1 MVTKKTTTAKKTT
14 TVADT
19 KTPKGKARIS
29 AKSKSTKE
37 LATERG
43 EPWVAILSVD
53 LDPDNISNG
62 AFELDWNDHFVTK
75 LVRAGYQGKDDSQ
88 IVEQWFQTICRNVVM
103 ETYEQFEAN
112 DTDRLTLNRK
122 NLGNGRAEIS

>member
-1 MVTKKTTTAKKTT
+1 MVTKKTTT
-14 TVADT
+14 VAAT
-19 KTPKGKARIS
+19 KAPKGKTRIS

-43 EPWVAILSVD
+43 EPWVGILSVD
-53 LDPDNISNG
+53 LDPDNIGNG
-62 AFELDWNDHFVTK
+62 AFELDWNDQFVSK
-75 LVRAGYQGKDDSQ
+75 LMRAGYQGKDDSQ

-103 ETYEQFEAN
+103 ETYEQYEAN

-122 NLGNGRAEIS
+122 NLGDGRTEVS

>member
-1 MVTKKTTTAKKTT
+1 MVTKKTTTA
-14 TVADT
+14 AAT
-19 KTPKGKARIS
+19 KAPKGKTRIS

-43 EPWVAILSVD
+43 EPWVGILSVD
-53 LDPDNISNG
+53 LDPDNIGNG
-62 AFELDWNDHFVTK
+62 AFELDWNDQFVSK
-75 LVRAGYQGKDDSQ
+75 LMRAGYQGKDDSQ

-103 ETYEQFEAN
+103 ETYEQYEAN

-122 NLGNGRAEIS
+122 NLGDGRTEVS